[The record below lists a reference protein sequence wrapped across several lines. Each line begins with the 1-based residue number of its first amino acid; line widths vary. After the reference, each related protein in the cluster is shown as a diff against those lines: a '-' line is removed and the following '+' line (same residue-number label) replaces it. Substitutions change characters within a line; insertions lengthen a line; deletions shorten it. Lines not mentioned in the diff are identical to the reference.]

1 MSAEAEPAI
10 LYVVATPIG
19 NMGDMTFRAVEVL
32 RSVSLIACEDTRHT
46 AKLLA
51 NFQIKTPTISYH
63 EHNEE
68 QRIPQLLKRL
78 TAGES
83 LALVSDAGTPLL
95 SDPGYRLVNACRQ
108 GGIRVTAVPGPFAA
122 AAAASISGLSTD
134 RIVFAGFP
142 PGRPGSQH
150 AWWRELATIPASVVC
165 YLSPHRLLPSLRA
178 AAAVFG
184 SRPAFLVRE
193 LTKLHEESFFAPLDE
208 LVQRLHE
215 HHPRGEYTLVIG
227 GVPQSTTSLAI
238 DLESYVTGLQ
248 QARGLSLSQAVAR
261 ASSELGIPRRQLY
274 RQIHIGRTKSD

>member
-108 GGIRVTAVPGPFAA
+108 GGIRV
-122 AAAASISGLSTD
+122 
-134 RIVFAGFP
+134 
-142 PGRPGSQH
+142 
-150 AWWRELATIPASVVC
+150 
-165 YLSPHRLLPSLRA
+165 
-178 AAAVFG
+178 
-184 SRPAFLVRE
+184 
-193 LTKLHEESFFAPLDE
+193 
-208 LVQRLHE
+208 
-215 HHPRGEYTLVIG
+215 
-227 GVPQSTTSLAI
+227 
-238 DLESYVTGLQ
+238 
-248 QARGLSLSQAVAR
+248 
-261 ASSELGIPRRQLY
+261 
-274 RQIHIGRTKSD
+274 